1 MQRLKKPSDSR
12 QRNIILTFIR
22 VIKSVRR
29 SLRRLRR
36 PMPYC
41 LIRIRDAS
49 MISLVM
55 RHLTAQ
61 AAEPVALISQ
71 AWIWGIFL
79 GTFSE
84 ISSEVE
90 EAVAEEMVLHRVQM
104 SVSVLEFLLRKLY
117 LAAQRSLNST
127 IRRHALHVEETELSL
142 AHLLRP
148 VPSVMVQVRLSDR
161 ASLCLE

>member
-1 MQRLKKPSDSR
+1 MTCNLGYQSKHRNGCVSKITRKVGRLAGLANQLYNKRNFQLWQKKEIIMRYQEYLRPLQMQRLKKPSDSR

-41 LIRIRDAS
+41 LIRIRDVS
-49 MISLVM
+49 MISSVM
-55 RHLTAQ
+55 QHLMAQ

-104 SVSVLEFLLRKLY
+104 SVSV
-117 LAAQRSLNST
+117 
-127 IRRHALHVEETELSL
+127 
-142 AHLLRP
+142 
-148 VPSVMVQVRLSDR
+148 
-161 ASLCLE
+161 

>member
-1 MQRLKKPSDSR
+1 
-12 QRNIILTFIR
+12 
-22 VIKSVRR
+22 
-29 SLRRLRR
+29 
-36 PMPYC
+36 MPYC

-55 RHLTAQ
+55 QHLMAQ

-104 SVSVLEFLLRKLY
+104 SVSV
-117 LAAQRSLNST
+117 
-127 IRRHALHVEETELSL
+127 
-142 AHLLRP
+142 
-148 VPSVMVQVRLSDR
+148 
-161 ASLCLE
+161 

>member
-29 SLRRLRR
+29 SLRKLRR

-41 LIRIRDAS
+41 LIRIRDVS
-49 MISLVM
+49 MISSVM
-55 RHLTAQ
+55 QHLMAQ

-79 GTFSE
+79 VTFSE

-104 SVSVLEFLLRKLY
+104 SVSV
-117 LAAQRSLNST
+117 
-127 IRRHALHVEETELSL
+127 
-142 AHLLRP
+142 
-148 VPSVMVQVRLSDR
+148 
-161 ASLCLE
+161 